1 MEVLRGSERKTLTI
15 RVVEQD
21 KDLDNLASAMNP
33 EQALVSPLGIL
44 GIEID
49 SKLVKT
55 FPDLRI
61 KTGIIVAAMSA
72 GPSVDTGLETGD
84 VIHSLNTTDIA
95 SLDGLRAAVAKLK
108 SGDPVVLLVERDN
121 SLRYL
126 SFDWE

>member
-1 MEVLRGSERKTLTI
+1 
-15 RVVEQD
+15 
-21 KDLDNLASAMNP
+21 
-33 EQALVSPLGIL
+33 VSPLGIL